1 LHVTTLLTVQ
11 FSNNDSGAGNRPFLK
26 YKHMVNYSK
35 KIAQALTIIRKYYG
49 AINVQRT
56 DNEDVVYLFDYTT
69 QKKTIGSESINKA
82 IEKAVKQNDFPKDIY
97 YSEGLL
103 SVIQKQQNEGQ
114 GQGQGRQEAETI
126 ETDEAVEAEEITEI
140 EKPKKR
146 GRKKQTETELDAES

>member
-1 LHVTTLLTVQ
+1 
-11 FSNNDSGAGNRPFLK
+11 
-26 YKHMVNYSK
+26 MVNYSK

-69 QKKTIGSESINKA
+69 QKKTIGSEKINKA
-82 IEKAVKQNDFPKDIY
+82 VEKAVKQNDFPKDIY

-103 SVIQKQQNEGQ
+103 SVIKIEENVQQGQ
-114 GQGQGRQEAETI
+114 GQGQTETI
-126 ETDEAVEAEEITEI
+126 EADETAEAEEITET

>member
-1 LHVTTLLTVQ
+1 
-11 FSNNDSGAGNRPFLK
+11 
-26 YKHMVNYSK
+26 MINYSK

-69 QKKTIGSESINKA
+69 QKKTIGSEKINKA
-82 IEKAVKQNDFPKDIY
+82 VEKAVKQNDFPKDIY

-103 SVIQKQQNEGQ
+103 SVIKIKENVQQP
-114 GQGQGRQEAETI
+114 ETI
-126 ETDEAVEAEEITEI
+126 EAEADETLEAEEITET

-146 GRKKQTETELDAES
+146 GRKKQTELDAES

>member
-1 LHVTTLLTVQ
+1 
-11 FSNNDSGAGNRPFLK
+11 
-26 YKHMVNYSK
+26 MINYSK
-35 KIAQALTIIRKYYG
+35 KIAQALTIIRKNYG

-69 QKKTIGSESINKA
+69 PKKTIGSEKINKA

-103 SVIQKQQNEGQ
+103 SVIKIEENVQQYQQPEAI
-114 GQGQGRQEAETI
+114 EAEAD
-126 ETDEAVEAEEITEI
+126 ETFEAEEIAET

-146 GRKKQTETELDAES
+146 GRKKQTELDAES

>member
-1 LHVTTLLTVQ
+1 
-11 FSNNDSGAGNRPFLK
+11 
-26 YKHMVNYSK
+26 MVNYSK

-49 AINVQRT
+49 AINVQLT

-82 IEKAVKQNDFPKDIY
+82 VEKAVKQNDFPKDIY

-103 SVIQKQQNEGQ
+103 SVIQKQENVQQHEQ
-114 GQGQGRQEAETI
+114 AETI
-126 ETDEAVEAEEITEI
+126 ETDKTVEAEEITET

-146 GRKKQTETELDAES
+146 GRKKQTELDAES

>member
-1 LHVTTLLTVQ
+1 
-11 FSNNDSGAGNRPFLK
+11 
-26 YKHMVNYSK
+26 MVNYSK

-69 QKKTIGSESINKA
+69 QKKTIGSEKINKA
-82 IEKAVKQNDFPKDIY
+82 VEKAVKQNDFPKDIY

-103 SVIQKQQNEGQ
+103 SIIKIEENVQQ
-114 GQGQGRQEAETI
+114 GQGQAEAI
-126 ETDEAVEAEEITEI
+126 ETDETVEAEEITET

-146 GRKKQTETELDAES
+146 GRKKQTDIDAES

>member
-1 LHVTTLLTVQ
+1 
-11 FSNNDSGAGNRPFLK
+11 
-26 YKHMVNYSK
+26 MVNYSK

-49 AINVQRT
+49 AINIQRT

-82 IEKAVKQNDFPKDIY
+82 VEKAIKQNDFPKDIY

-103 SVIQKQQNEGQ
+103 SVIQKQENEGQ

-126 ETDEAVEAEEITEI
+126 ETDEAAEAEEITET

-146 GRKKQTETELDAES
+146 GRKKQTELDAES

>member
-1 LHVTTLLTVQ
+1 
-11 FSNNDSGAGNRPFLK
+11 
-26 YKHMVNYSK
+26 MVNYSK

-69 QKKTIGSESINKA
+69 QKKTIGSEKINKA
-82 IEKAVKQNDFPKDIY
+82 VEKAVKQNDFPKDIY

-103 SVIQKQQNEGQ
+103 SVIKIEENVQQYEQ
-114 GQGQGRQEAETI
+114 PEAIEAEADETI
-126 ETDEAVEAEEITEI
+126 EAEEITET

-146 GRKKQTETELDAES
+146 GRKKQNELDAES

>member
-1 LHVTTLLTVQ
+1 
-11 FSNNDSGAGNRPFLK
+11 
-26 YKHMVNYSK
+26 MVNYSK

-56 DNEDVVYLFDYTT
+56 DNEDVVYLFDYTS

-82 IEKAVKQNDFPKDIY
+82 VEKAVKQNDFPKDIY

-103 SVIQKQQNEGQ
+103 SVIEIEENVQQHEQ
-114 GQGQGRQEAETI
+114 AETI
-126 ETDEAVEAEEITEI
+126 EADETVEAEEITET

-146 GRKKQTETELDAES
+146 GRKKQTELDAES

>member
-1 LHVTTLLTVQ
+1 
-11 FSNNDSGAGNRPFLK
+11 
-26 YKHMVNYSK
+26 MVNYSK

-49 AINVQRT
+49 AINIQRT

-69 QKKTIGSESINKA
+69 QKKTIGSEKINKA

-103 SVIQKQQNEGQ
+103 SVIKIQENVQQYKQP
-114 GQGQGRQEAETI
+114 ETI
-126 ETDEAVEAEEITEI
+126 EAETDEAVEAEEITET

-146 GRKKQTETELDAES
+146 GRKKQIDAES

>member
-1 LHVTTLLTVQ
+1 
-11 FSNNDSGAGNRPFLK
+11 
-26 YKHMVNYSK
+26 MVNYSK

-69 QKKTIGSESINKA
+69 QKKTIGSEKINKA
-82 IEKAVKQNDFPKDIY
+82 VEKAVKQNDFPKDIY

-103 SVIQKQQNEGQ
+103 SIIKIEENVQQYQ
-114 GQGQGRQEAETI
+114 QPEAI
-126 ETDEAVEAEEITEI
+126 EAKADEAIEAEEITET

-146 GRKKQTETELDAES
+146 GRKKQTELDAES